1 MAITDLVKTQSGLD
15 ILSASENEEPRQI
28 WGRYL
33 YEGELGILFG
43 DSNTGKSILANDIAF
58 FVSGGGHEWPGMTSP
73 NIPSL
78 YIDMEMTARQFANRY
93 RNAGEFIPG
102 SYRRAEVN
110 VLGGNEAK
118 IFAAVK
124 SSIILQQSETNPP
137 KFIIIDNITNGF
149 GSIFSATKMRNLISE
164 LKNIKDRFGLT
175 ILLIAH
181 CPKRKPKT
189 PITDNDLGGSK
200 MIINFVD
207 SAFAIAPSHIGKET
221 KYIKQIKNRIGEKLS
236 DVMTVKITH
245 EPYLCMQY
253 VGMIDED
260 AHINPY
266 NDDLWLTEITPEIE
280 IELVRMLSS
289 EDMSYSEIANALSLR
304 RDIVVDYAITN
315 NL

>member
-93 RNAGEFIPG
+93 RNAGEFIPR

-149 GSIFSATKMRNLISE
+149 GSIFSATKMRGLISE
-164 LKNIKDRFGLT
+164 LKTIKDRFGLT

-207 SAFAIAPSHIGKET
+207 SAFAIAPSQIGKDT

-236 DVMTVKITH
+236 DVMTVKITS

-266 NDDLWLTEITPEIE
+266 NDDLWLTEITPEME